1 VSDTNETDKQAA
13 ASPAQASWPDGEGE
27 LRRAPQPEYDPD
39 ALIVDVQGFEG
50 PLDLLLELA
59 RAHKVDLAQ
68 ISILDLADQYIAYV
82 EKMQTMR
89 IEVAADYLV
98 MAAWLTYLKS
108 RLLIP
113 APPATGEEA
122 TPQDMAARLA
132 FRLQRL
138 QAMREAAANIM
149 TLPQLGRDVFARG
162 APEPLVIETQRI
174 YSDTLIDLLKAY
186 ADRRARK
193 MVRQTYMVKRQP
205 VFSIK
210 EAREALE
217 RLIGVMDDWG
227 VMDAWLEKYLGTPE
241 TRRSVRASSF
251 TASLELVREG
261 TIEIRQQD
269 AFEPIY
275 VRRRAATAA

>member
-1 VSDTNETDKQAA
+1 MSETNETDKPVIPPVAA
-13 ASPAQASWPDGEGE
+13 TWPDGEGE
-27 LRRAPQPEYDPD
+27 LRRAPAPEIDPD
-39 ALIVDVQGFEG
+39 ALIVDVAGFEG
-50 PLDLLLELA
+50 PLDLLLDLA
-59 RAHKVDLAQ
+59 RAHKVDLSQ
-68 ISILDLADQYIAYV
+68 ISILALADQYISYI

-98 MAAWLTYLKS
+98 MAAWLAYLKS

-113 APPATGEEA
+113 APPETGEEA
-122 TPQDMAARLA
+122 TPADMAARLA

-149 TLPQLGRDVFARG
+149 TLPQLGLDVFARG
-162 APEPLVIETQRI
+162 APEPLVIEKQRI

-227 VMDAWLEKYLGTPE
+227 VMDGWLEKYLSTPE

-261 TIEIRQQD
+261 TIEIRQED

-275 VRRRAATAA
+275 VRRRAANAA